1 VAPTP
6 SLALDDWHCVTVG
19 RLGTEVTMLIRTSRR
34 AAAILV
40 LDMYVVNNG
49 KHPAQINLAGGA
61 ARE

>member
-1 VAPTP
+1 
-6 SLALDDWHCVTVG
+6 VTVE